1 LEPLTET
8 SPTPDNPLRRARDIA
23 GRALRA
29 AGLRHNAASEAPAV
43 GSSADSEAAG
53 PLAEGLFVNPIAEGA
68 DPCVVRDGDRYLWC
82 QSEGNVAVAIW
93 TSDRL
98 TSLGEKHVV
107 WSAPEQGSWSKEVW
121 APDLVKLDGR
131 WHIYFAASDG
141 LNANHLAYVLVADT
155 DDPLGSYSLHGP
167 LNTGDGDG
175 GLGDNAWAIDMA
187 VLEHEGRRYALWSG
201 WPDATTQVQHLYIAA
216 MDSPVSL
223 AGPRVQLFSPFDYPW
238 ERIRDKPGAVGI
250 NEAPQPLVHGGRTF
264 VVYSCGSALLP
275 SYKLGMLELVGSDPL
290 DLLAWHKMAEPVFS
304 STETTFGVGHGGFL
318 PSPDGS
324 EWWHVYHAKIARPQS
339 FRRAI
344 QVQPMSWSAVGTP
357 ELGQPVAAGVAL
369 AEPSGTP
376 RRRRRDPAGWSFASA
391 SDGLGDFD
399 YYGHHQFFS
408 LQTDGL
414 HLGEIPACPVN
425 DYRSGEKVV
434 LRGGD
439 FSDVRV
445 DATFS
450 FVDGRRAV
458 GILFRVTGP
467 SVGFN
472 AQRGYFAAVVP
483 RTGRLV
489 LGRTDGRRW
498 TELAATTAA
507 TGGSVEHTLIVQA
520 VGTTLSVWLEAD
532 PASRIRIDHDVY
544 RHGSVGLRV
553 IDTHAR
559 FTSMSVRPL
568 DRAGTE

>member
-1 LEPLTET
+1 MPAADD
-8 SPTPDNPLRRARDIA
+8 PTRRAR
-23 GRALRA
+23 GVGSHLLRK
-29 AGLRHNAASEAPAV
+29 AGLRYDPASEAPAV
-43 GSSADSEAAG
+43 ASAADGEPGG
-53 PLAEGLFVNPIAEGA
+53 PLAQGLFVNPIAEGA

-107 WSAPEQGSWSKEVW
+107 WRAPEQGSWSKQVW
-121 APDLVKLDGR
+121 APELIKLDGR

-141 LNANHLAYVLVADT
+141 LNTNHLAYVLVADT
-155 DDPLGSYSLHGP
+155 EDALGSYSLHGP

-175 GLGDNAWAIDMA
+175 GLSDNAWAIDMA
-187 VLEHEGRRYALWSG
+187 VLEHPEGRRYALWSG

-223 AGPRVQLFSPFDYPW
+223 VGPRVQLFSPFDYPW

-275 SYKLGMLELVGSDPL
+275 SYKLGMLELLGSDPL
-290 DLLAWHKMAEPVFS
+290 DPTSWSKLPRPVFS
-304 STETTFGVGHGGFL
+304 SAETTFGVGHGGFL
-318 PSPDGS
+318 PSPDGA
-324 EWWHVYHAKIARPQS
+324 EWWHVYHAKIARSES

-344 QVQPMSWSAVGTP
+344 QVQPMTWSADGTP
-357 ELGQPVAAGVAL
+357 VLGQPVAAGMAL
-369 AEPSGTP
+369 SEPSGTP
-376 RRRRRDPAGWSFASA
+376 LRRRSDAARWSFVSGV
-391 SDGLGDFD
+391 DGLADFD

-408 LQTDGL
+408 LHADGL
-414 HLGEIPACPVN
+414 HLGEIPASPVN

-439 FSDVRV
+439 YADVRV
-445 DATFS
+445 KATFTLVEGS
-450 FVDGRRAV
+450 RASGV
-458 GILFRVTGP
+458 LFRVTGP
-467 SVGFN
+467 AVGFD

-489 LGRTDGRRW
+489 LGRTDGRGW
-498 TELAATTAA
+498 TELAATPMA
-507 TGGSVEHTLIVQA
+507 TGGSVEHTLIVET
-520 VGTTLSVWLEAD
+520 VGTTLSVQLEAD
-532 PASRIRIDHDVY
+532 PASRIRLDDDAY
-544 RHGSVGLRV
+544 PHGSVGLRV
-553 IDTHAR
+553 VDTHAV
-559 FTSMSVRPL
+559 FTELSVDPL
-568 DRAGTE
+568 A